1 MGNET
6 SQTQFILLGLSDLE
20 YSQIPLSLLIFFI
33 YLASLAG
40 NLLIIFLVVTDS
52 RLQTP
57 MYFLLG
63 NLSVLDMLTPSVSAS
78 HFAYDFFT
86 GNKLISFP
94 TCITQI
100 YFFIWLVCT
109 EVFLLAVMSYD
120 RYVAICHPL
129 HYTTLVNILLCVQLM
144 SSICVFSS
152 VYSLVHTLCLL
163 RLVFCDFTIIPGF
176 FCEIYQLIQLSCS
189 DTSLNILLMSLIGVG
204 FPFVAFSITFFSYV
218 FIFRTILRIKMLE
231 GKLKAFST
239 CSSHLTV
246 VFIFYSSSYF
256 NYFHPKTKGFMI
268 DRLLSVIYTIFTPF
282 LNPIIYSLRNSDIKE
297 AAHRALIRVGFTPCN

>member
-6 SQTQFILLGLSDLE
+6 SHPQFILLGLSDLE
-20 YSQIPLSLLIFFI
+20 YSQIPLSLLILLIF
-33 YLASLAG
+33 LASLAG
-40 NLLIIFLVVTDS
+40 NLLIIFLVATDS
-52 RLQTP
+52 HLQTP

-63 NLSVLDMLTPSVSAS
+63 NLSVLDIFTPSVSAS
-78 HFAYDFFT
+78 HFAFGLFT
-86 GNKLISFP
+86 GNKFISFP

-109 EVFLLAVMSYD
+109 ELSLLAVMSYD

-163 RLVFCDFTIIPGF
+163 RLVFCDSAIIPGF
-176 FCEIYQLIQLSCS
+176 FCELYQLIQLSCS
-189 DTSLNILLMSLIGVG
+189 DTSLNILLLSLIGVG
-204 FPFVAFSITFFSYV
+204 FSFVAFSITFFSYV

-256 NYFHPKTKGFMI
+256 NYLHPKTKGFPV
-268 DRLLSVIYTIFTPF
+268 DRLLSLIYTIFTPF
-282 LNPIIYSLRNSDIKE
+282 LNPII
-297 AAHRALIRVGFTPCN
+297 